1 MHLRQAGV
9 YPSHCWFKLRDQ
21 YGSQGKVGASVY
33 LLSISDNTHNAL
45 RVCAH
50 QLQPYLWLFEGLWP
64 IAGKALPMPLKVILY
79 SVACMV
85 LKREMHAR
93 CSCV

>member
-1 MHLRQAGV
+1 MHFRQAGV
-9 YPSHCWFKLRDQ
+9 YPSLYWFKLRDQ
-21 YGSQGKVGASVY
+21 YGSQGKVGTSVP
-33 LLSISDNTHNAL
+33 LLSDSDNTYNAL

-64 IAGKALPMPLKVILY
+64 IAGKALPMTVRGDT
-79 SVACMV
+79 V
-85 LKREMHAR
+85 LRRMYGTEKEMHAR